1 MTTQYAM
8 TQNGV
13 PIGIALGV
21 SVKFP
26 VHKDH
31 VGFMIGK
38 GGGNV
43 RRIRDKH
50 NAQIMIQDDKTD
62 EPYFQVRA
70 LFRKNLEGACA
81 ELVLLGNKAI
91 DWYSNYTYY
100 NMPLEDTYKE
110 CEVNSSFL
118 IVHPSHVGYI
128 IGPNGGNVR
137 GISKQCGAFVYIQKP
152 SVVTGGMPWFEIKGL
167 YTKNIENA
175 YYALMKSAM
184 EAQTKIPLF
193 DTTSPTMMMGP
204 KVFPQTQQQ
213 EHRQLMKRLQD
224 DQAQENMIWYDQTLP
239 EQEYRQLEQEEYR
252 RQAQQEQQQ
261 EQQQVLDSSRHEHHV
276 GHACFAGCATELEI
290 QRAQQAQQA

>member
-204 KVFPQTQQQ
+204 KVFPQTQQ
-213 EHRQLMKRLQD
+213 
-224 DQAQENMIWYDQTLP
+224 
-239 EQEYRQLEQEEYR
+239 
-252 RQAQQEQQQ
+252 

>member
-1 MTTQYAM
+1 M

-204 KVFPQTQQQ
+204 KVFPQTQQEQ
-213 EHRQLMKRLQD
+213 QQVLDSSRHEHHVGHACFAGCATELEIQR
-224 DQAQENMIWYDQTLP
+224 AQ
-239 EQEYRQLEQEEYR
+239 
-252 RQAQQEQQQ
+252 QAQQEQQQ